1 MHRRLARLLTPTRG
15 LALVLAVL
23 LVPLA
28 TGAVDATSTNYSA
41 NCGANLRARPS
52 VTSTIRRSVP
62 IGSTVTVVGKVA
74 GGYWKANCAT
84 SVHGSSW
91 FKITAIN
98 GKSVSSL
105 LGVSAVYAATGLFHQ
120 LASSVAGANVEGIDV
135 SSWQGLI
142 NFVKVKAAG
151 KSFVIAKATEGSTW
165 TDASYARNR
174 AAAMAAGLRFGGY
187 HFARP
192 GSQSGDAV
200 READHF
206 VAVLGL
212 KRGMLVPTLDLEAS
226 GGLSVKGL
234 QAWVKAFLGRVYSR
248 LGVRAMIY
256 TTPSFWQTYMGNTTW
271 FAANGYR
278 TMWIAN
284 WHVTSPA
291 MPAANWSGLGWGF
304 WQYSS
309 CGKVAGIWGCVD
321 LDRFKGSDFSGVTF

>member
-15 LALVLAVL
+15 LALVLAAL
-23 LVPLA
+23 LVPVA
-28 TGAVDATSTNYSA
+28 TGAVDATSTNYAS

-62 IGSTVTVVGKVA
+62 IDSVVTVVGKVA
-74 GGYWKANCAT
+74 GGYWQANCAT
-84 SVHGSSW
+84 AVHGSSW
-91 FKITAIN
+91 FRITAIN

-105 LGVSAVYAATGLFHQ
+105 FGVSAVYAATGLFRQ
-120 LASSVAGANVEGIDV
+120 VAAAAALGSGEGIDV
-135 SSWQGLI
+135 SNWQGLI
-142 NFVKVKAAG
+142 DFSKVKAAG
-151 KSFVIAKATEGSTW
+151 KGFVIAKATEGSTW

-192 GSQSGDAV
+192 GSQYGDAV

-212 KRGMLVPTLDLEAS
+212 KRGMLVPTLDLELS
-226 GGLSVKGL
+226 GGLSVRGL
-234 QAWVKAFLGRVYSR
+234 QAWVKAFLGRVYAR
-248 LGVRAMIY
+248 TGARAMIY
-256 TTPSFWQTYMGNTTW
+256 TTTSFWQTYMGNSTW

-278 TMWIAN
+278 MMWIAN
-284 WHVTSPA
+284 WHVASPTT
-291 MPAANWSGLGWGF
+291 PAANWGGLSWGF

-309 CGKVAGIWGCVD
+309 CGKVAGISGCVD
-321 LDRFKGSDFSGVTF
+321 LDRFRGSDFSGVTF

>member
-1 MHRRLARLLTPTRG
+1 MHRRLARLLTPTRS

-41 NCGANLRARPS
+41 NCQANLRARPS
-52 VTSTIRRSVP
+52 VTATIRRIVPVDSV
-62 IGSTVTVVGKVA
+62 VTVVGKVA
-74 GGYWKANCAT
+74 GGYWRADCAT

-105 LGVSAVYAATGLFHQ
+105 LGVSAVYAATGLFR
-120 LASSVAGANVEGIDV
+120 LSAAYSEGVDV
-135 SSWQGLI
+135 SNWQGLI

-151 KSFVIAKATEGSTW
+151 KRFVIAKASEGNTW

-174 AAAMAAGLRFGGY
+174 SAAMAVGLRFGGY

-192 GSQSGDAV
+192 GSQAGDAV
-200 READHF
+200 KEADHF

-212 KRGMLVPTLDLEAS
+212 KRGMLVPALDLEVS

-234 QAWVKAFLGRVYSR
+234 QAWVRAFLGRVYSR

-256 TTPSFWQTYMGNTTW
+256 TTASFWQTYMGNTTW
-271 FAANGYR
+271 FAANGYL

-284 WHVTSPA
+284 WHATSPA
-291 MPAANWSGLGWGF
+291 MPAANWTGQSWRF

-309 CGKVAGIWGCVD
+309 CGKVPGIYGCVD
-321 LDRFKGSDFSGVTF
+321 LDRFKGSDFKGVTF